1 MHASQGK
8 GSLCADSENYVMDL
22 TTKTL
27 AELSKL
33 FQSGKVSSREI
44 TEAFIANIEAKDKDI
59 NAFVTTT
66 FDLARE
72 MADAADARKKNDAL
86 LSPIDGMPIALKDV
100 VCTQEVK
107 TTASSNVLK
116 NFQPPYDGEV
126 WKRLKEAGAV
136 LLGKTNT
143 DEFTMGSST
152 ETSAFGVTRN
162 PHDLSRVAGGSSG
175 GSTAAVA
182 ANFCTA
188 SIGTDT
194 GGSIRQPAHFC
205 GVTGLKVSYGRVSRW
220 GTIPMASSLDTI
232 GPIAK
237 TAEDCAII
245 LKIIAGQDEKD
256 STTLPAEVQNYTELL
271 DTPIEGLKI
280 GIPEEYFE
288 VEGIDPDVL
297 EVIEATKV
305 ILTDLGAKLV
315 PISLPHTEYGL
326 PVYYIVAPSEISAN
340 MARFDGIRYGSGKE
354 GKTLDEIY
362 KKTREEGF
370 GDELKRRILIGT
382 YALSAGYYDA
392 FYRKAQK
399 VRTLIKQDFEEAFE
413 KVDAI
418 LTPASPTPAFKIGA
432 NATPIQMYL
441 EDTFTIP
448 ASLAG
453 VCGIAVPMGK
463 FEVDQLPIGAQIIGP
478 QAREDR
484 ILRIAHQLQ
493 RTVNSG

>member
-1 MHASQGK
+1 
-8 GSLCADSENYVMDL
+8 MDL
-22 TTKTL
+22 TKKTL

-33 FQSGKVSSREI
+33 FQSGKASSREI
-44 TEAFIANIEAKDKDI
+44 TEAFIANIEAREKDI

-72 MADAADARKKNDAL
+72 MADAADSRFKNKTL

-100 VCTQEVK
+100 VCTKEAK

-116 NFQPPYDGEV
+116 DFQSPYDAEV

-143 DEFTMGSST
+143 DEFTMGAST
-152 ETSAFGVTRN
+152 ETSAFGVTKN
-162 PHDLSRVAGGSSG
+162 PYDLERVAGGSSG

-188 SIGTDT
+188 AIGTDT

-220 GTIPMASSLDTI
+220 GTIPMASSLDTV

-237 TAEDCAII
+237 TAEDCAMI
-245 LKIIAGQDEKD
+245 LQVIAGQDEKD
-256 STTLPAEVQNYTELL
+256 STTLKTEVLNYTELL
-271 DTPIEGLKI
+271 DTSIEGLKI
-280 GIPEEYFE
+280 GLPEEYFE
-288 VEGIDPDVL
+288 TEGVESDVL
-297 EVIEATKV
+297 EVIESTKA

-315 PISLPHTEYGL
+315 PISLPHTEYGV
-326 PVYYIVAPSEISAN
+326 PVYYIIAPSEISAN
-340 MARFDGIRYGSGKE
+340 MARFDGIRFGSGKE
-354 GKTLDEIY
+354 GKTLDDIY

-370 GDELKRRILIGT
+370 GDELKRRILLGT

-399 VRTLIKQDFEEAFE
+399 VRTLIKEDFDKAFEE
-413 KVDAI
+413 VDAI
-418 LTPASPTPAFKIGA
+418 LTPVSPTSAFKIGA
-432 NATPIQMYL
+432 NSTPLQMYL

-453 VCGIAVPMGK
+453 VCGMSIPVGK
-463 FEVDQLPIGAQIIGP
+463 SEEGELPIGAQLIGP
-478 QAREDR
+478 QSREDR
-484 ILRIAHQLQ
+484 ILRIAHQIQ
-493 RTVNSG
+493 RTVNSE